1 MFSPELVNTFTW
13 NSFDQNFK
21 NLLYY
26 LILGGHAFL
35 SELASKRLH
44 GAPAL
49 VPKKAKMFFLVEYLI
64 KKVHKR
70 AKTKLQSTFLIIIF
84 FPAYVYFLYQMG
96 NPFDF
101 FLARKCWGAPIPPPP
116 SKSKM
121 WSSSAFWPRC
131 VEGKSKITSVS
142 KRRTGVYLWFVY
154 FFANENFI

>member
-26 LILGGHAFL
+26 LILGGQAFL

-49 VPKKAKMFFLVEYLI
+49 VPKKAKMFFLVGYLI

-101 FLARKCWGAPIPPPP
+101 FFWHPSAGERQSPPPKVR
-116 SKSKM
+116 SDHTLK
-121 WSSSAFWPRC
+121 FGLD
-131 VEGKSKITSVS
+131 V
-142 KRRTGVYLWFVY
+142 RRERVRSPV
-154 FFANENFI
+154 